1 MSLCDSIQFY
11 KCKNAILFYMRKT
24 ENNYFFWRLI
34 EQDLATSQL
43 EGAKSCFGCIT
54 ASKWSSEH
62 LTEYIDYQSR
72 LVTLNLNL
80 CHLLFN
86 GQNDCD
92 AKKIHYC
99 RNYIWLLFLIFLLF
113 ILSRRNVQYATVRK
127 GLGISKSYWVRYS
140 ARNDLTGKKQK
151 NTVIPLV
158 IKHKSYFWLIS
169 GRQIISATTKIMM
182 KGQHEVSLHYGLS
195 AFSVYCSHA
204 QIRLEVIIQHN
215 RKFFLFSVLAADRF
229 TTDEISVKDHSQV
242 MCRVKIQSA
251 VIIIQKADG
260 YFTIFTSG
268 GQQGERPWCDGWQTI
283 QC

>member
-86 GQNDCD
+86 GQNDWD
-92 AKKIHYC
+92 AKKIHDC
-99 RNYIWLLFLIFLLF
+99 RNYVWLLFLIFLLF

-140 ARNDLTGKKQK
+140 ARNDLTGKKNK
-151 NTVIPLV
+151 TL
-158 IKHKSYFWLIS
+158 W
-169 GRQIISATTKIMM
+169 
-182 KGQHEVSLHYGLS
+182 
-195 AFSVYCSHA
+195 
-204 QIRLEVIIQHN
+204 
-215 RKFFLFSVLAADRF
+215 FL
-229 TTDEISVKDHSQV
+229 
-242 MCRVKIQSA
+242 
-251 VIIIQKADG
+251 
-260 YFTIFTSG
+260 
-268 GQQGERPWCDGWQTI
+268 
-283 QC
+283 